1 MAGKNGS
8 TQQSAT
14 METAKPS
21 QSEVPREAPPP
32 VSEQRLH
39 LACSN
44 EAERILTMQPRRPI
58 AHKVPRGML
67 DRSLQALIGRQL
79 RAIFADIAKEPV
91 PERFLKLL
99 EALDAEE
106 KRR

>member
-1 MAGKNGS
+1 
-8 TQQSAT
+8 
-14 METAKPS
+14 
-21 QSEVPREAPPP
+21 
-32 VSEQRLH
+32 
-39 LACSN
+39 
-44 EAERILTMQPRRPI
+44 
-58 AHKVPRGML
+58 ML